1 MKSKALGRGLSALIP
16 GAEDKNSLLEI
27 PVKSITMNPF
37 QPRETINPQALQ
49 ELADSIR
56 ENGII
61 QPLAVCTKEEGGYQL
76 ITGGRRLRAA
86 QMAGLRTV
94 PVVVIEVESDAELL
108 ELALVENL
116 QREDLNPLELA
127 QGYRR
132 LIEECG
138 LTQEEVAVKVGK
150 SRPTVTNTLRL
161 LKLPEAIKQGL
172 RTGEISMGH
181 AKALVSVEDADFARS
196 IYLRIIREGLNV
208 RQLERLISK
217 GKPSISKSKSA
228 PAKNPHYIDIENRL
242 RSIFGTKV
250 SLSPRRK
257 GGIIEITF
265 FSEEDLERL
274 LELLEAGGDL

>member
-1 MKSKALGRGLSALIP
+1 M
-16 GAEDKNSLLEI
+16 
-27 PVKSITMNPF
+27 MNPF
-37 QPRETINPQALQ
+37 QPRETMELQALQ

-61 QPLAVCTKEEGGYQL
+61 QPLAVCVKDEGGYQL
-76 ITGGRRLRAA
+76 IAGGRRLKAA
-86 QMAGLRTV
+86 VMAGLRTV

-161 LKLPEAIKQGL
+161 LKLPETIKDGL
-172 RTGEISMGH
+172 RTGKISTGH

-196 IYLRIIREGLNV
+196 IYQRILREGLNV
-208 RQLERLISK
+208 RQLEKLISK
-217 GKPSISKSKSA
+217 GKPSISKPKDK

-242 RSIFGTKV
+242 RSLLGTKV
-250 SLSPRRK
+250 SVSPRGK

-265 FSEEDLERL
+265 FSDEDLERV
-274 LELLEAGGDL
+274 LELLEANADL